1 MTSQHEALTPV
12 AAETE
17 RGRLCPACGGGLES
31 EETERVANGGGG
43 EEPRILTSGL
53 AYGPRSA
60 EPPFKDKAIDQ
71 QIAQTITYIHMGEC
85 QKWE

>member
-1 MTSQHEALTPV
+1 MP
-12 AAETE
+12 
-17 RGRLCPACGGGLES
+17 RLQRGLES
-31 EETERVANGGGG
+31 EEMERVANGGGG
-43 EEPRILTSGL
+43 RGEPRILTSGL

-60 EPPFKDKAIDQ
+60 EPPFKDKAIYQ

>member
-1 MTSQHEALTPV
+1 MP
-12 AAETE
+12 
-17 RGRLCPACGGGLES
+17 RLRRGLES
-31 EETERVANGGGG
+31 EETERVAEGGGG

-60 EPPFKDKAIDQ
+60 EPPFKDKAIYQ

>member
-1 MTSQHEALTPV
+1 MTSQHEVLTPV

-17 RGRLCPACGGGLES
+17 RGRLCPACSGGS
-31 EETERVANGGGG
+31 RVRRRNVWPTGGG

-60 EPPFKDKAIDQ
+60 EPPFKDKAIYQ